1 MTAISTSGLTKRFR
15 GGQLAV
21 DHVDLAVPEGSV
33 YGFLGPNGS
42 GKTTTIRMLLGLAFP
57 TGGSAALLGVS
68 MPDGATQVLHRVG
81 SLVEG
86 PAFYPFLT
94 GLDNLARYDA
104 ADRTADPKTA
114 RTRIDTALDRVGLLS
129 AAKKRYRHYSLGMK
143 QRLAISAG
151 LLRPRELIILDEPT
165 NGLDPQGTREVR
177 ALIRQIAADGTTVF
191 VSSHLLA
198 EVEQIC
204 THVGV
209 MRSGRLVFQGSL
221 PELRRTGAARV
232 TVQTADPEA
241 AVKVLTALGLP
252 DARVS
257 APPDRLPLPPHQTGR
272 LTRRPRPAARHL
284 AWGRARASRR
294 RQRCWATPPPSG
306 SAPSSSRPASVSAAS
321 RSPRPAWKTCLS
333 ASPARASMYRF
344 FASELRLVFGR
355 RRNLLLLAVTA
366 VFPLVI
372 GIALRLAAPHPQG
385 GQGGGSGSGAA
396 FFNQLAGNGVFLTF
410 IALSSLL
417 ILVLPVVVAV
427 VAGDSVAGE
436 AGYGTLRYLL
446 AVPAGRT
453 RLLAVKF
460 GVIVTFGLCATFIVS
475 AVALVVGAVL
485 FPVGPVTL
493 LSGTTVS
500 LPDGLLR
507 LLFVTLYVAAAM
519 AALGAIGLAVST
531 MTEHAI
537 GAIATLMILVVAS
550 EVVDNVPQLAAA
562 GPYLPTHWWLS
573 FDSLLRV
580 PVDTSTLLRGLLSFA
595 VYALLF
601 GSFAWARFTSADVTS

>member
-1 MTAISTSGLTKRFR
+1 LTAISTSGLTKRWR

-21 DHVDLAVPEGSV
+21 DHVDLAVPDGSV

-57 TGGSAALLGVS
+57 TGGSATLLGVG

-114 RTRIDTALDRVGLLS
+114 RARIDIALDRVGLLS

-143 QRLAISAG
+143 QRLAIAAG

-177 ALIRQIAADGTTVF
+177 GLIRQIAADGTTVF

-252 DARVS
+252 DTRVS
-257 APPDRLPLPPHQTGR
+257 APPDRPLVPAVPD
-272 LTRRPRPAARHL
+272 RPLVP
-284 AWGRARASRR
+284 
-294 RQRCWATPPPSG
+294 ATPDRPP
-306 SAPSSSRPASVSAAS
+306 AP
-321 RSPRPAWKTCLS
+321 
-333 ASPARASMYRF
+333 
-344 FASELRLVFGR
+344 
-355 RRNLLLLAVTA
+355 AV
-366 VFPLVI
+366 PD
-372 GIALRLAAPHPQG
+372 GLAAP
-385 GQGGGSGSGAA
+385 GSGPGQS
-396 FFNQLAGNGVFLTF
+396 
-410 IALSSLL
+410 IA
-417 ILVLPVVVAV
+417 
-427 VAGDSVAGE
+427 E
-436 AGYGTLRYLL
+436 
-446 AVPAGRT
+446 
-453 RLLAVKF
+453 
-460 GVIVTFGLCATFIVS
+460 VS
-475 AVALVVGAVL
+475 AVLGEAVPERICAELVQAGVGVRGFAVTSPSLEDLFVGLTGEGFDVGA
-485 FPVGPVTL
+485 
-493 LSGTTVS
+493 
-500 LPDGLLR
+500 
-507 LLFVTLYVAAAM
+507 
-519 AALGAIGLAVST
+519 
-531 MTEHAI
+531 
-537 GAIATLMILVVAS
+537 
-550 EVVDNVPQLAAA
+550 
-562 GPYLPTHWWLS
+562 
-573 FDSLLRV
+573 
-580 PVDTSTLLRGLLSFA
+580 
-595 VYALLF
+595 
-601 GSFAWARFTSADVTS
+601 